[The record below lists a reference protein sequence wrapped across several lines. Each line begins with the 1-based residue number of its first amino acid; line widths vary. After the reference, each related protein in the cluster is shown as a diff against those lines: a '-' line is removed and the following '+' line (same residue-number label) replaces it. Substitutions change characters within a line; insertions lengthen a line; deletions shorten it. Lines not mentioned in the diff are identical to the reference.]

1 MDDRRAGAE
10 TRGPSRAH
18 EDPRRHRL
26 HHGQVQLRPVPE
38 GSQVSL
44 LTIFV
49 VFQGSISRSTSTV
62 QEALGMSGCLFFAC
76 IRLYPKNFDRFMK

>member
-10 TRGPSRAH
+10 PRGPTRAH

-26 HHGQVQLRPVPE
+26 HYGQVQLRPVPE

-49 VFQGSISRSTSTV
+49 VFQRSRSTSSV
-62 QEALGMSGCLFFAC
+62 QEALGMSGCLFLHAF
-76 IRLYPKNFDRFMK
+76 RLDRKIFDRFMN